1 MRFFNCNSPT
11 PQVLMNADNWLCWRK
26 GETDVRGKFSKL
38 PVNPNDVRII
48 INYQDPNNLLSF
60 SEAKNY
66 YDNNHL
72 ISGLGFK
79 LNALPI
85 NNSYLIGIDIDMQEG
100 RTESDFEG
108 FRRALNET
116 YSEVSP
122 SGKGIRLFGLSD
134 KIINN
139 WSHNHIE
146 VYSTN
151 RYLTVTGIDARG
163 EIKDITRAIEIFTD
177 THKPK
182 PKKVK
187 PFKFTQYLTPTPNQI
202 ANINDLLNKINA
214 DCPGDKYRN
223 IIFSIFSLGWGDLG
237 VQIAKAWSRS
247 ALHRWSEDYFYDLV
261 KRYDN
266 NRIGEN
272 TNPITLGT
280 LIYYASAASEG
291 RSNAWD

>member
-11 PQVLMNADNWLCWRK
+11 PQVLMNADNWLCWKK
-26 GETDVRGKFSKL
+26 GETDIRGKFSKL

-48 INYQDPNNLLSF
+48 INYQDPKNLLSF
-60 SEAKNY
+60 LEAKNY
-66 YDNNHL
+66 YNNNHL

-108 FRRALNET
+108 FRKELNGT

-146 VYSTN
+146 VYSNN

-163 EIKDITRAIEIFTD
+163 EIKDITRAIEIFTH

>member
-11 PQVLMNADNWLCWRK
+11 PQVLMNADNWLCWKK
-26 GETDVRGKFSKL
+26 GETDIRGKFSKL

-48 INYQDPNNLLSF
+48 INYQDPKNLLSF
-60 SEAKNY
+60 LEAKNY
-66 YDNNHL
+66 YNNNHL

-85 NNSYLIGIDIDMQEG
+85 KNSYLIGIDIDMQEG

-108 FRRALNET
+108 FRKELNGT

-146 VYSTN
+146 VYSNN

>member
-11 PQVLMNADNWLCWRK
+11 PQVLMNTDNWLCWKK
-26 GETDVRGKFSKL
+26 GETDIRGKFSKL

-48 INYQDPNNLLSF
+48 INYQDPKNLLSF
-60 SEAKNY
+60 LEAKNY
-66 YDNNHL
+66 YNNNHL

-108 FRRALNET
+108 FRKELNGT

-146 VYSTN
+146 VYSNN

>member
-11 PQVLMNADNWLCWRK
+11 PQVLMNADNWLCWKK
-26 GETDVRGKFSKL
+26 GETDIRGKFSKL

-48 INYQDPNNLLSF
+48 INYQDPKNLLSF
-60 SEAKNY
+60 LEAKNY
-66 YDNNHL
+66 YNNNHL

-108 FRRALNET
+108 FRKELNGT

-146 VYSTN
+146 VYSNN

-247 ALHRWSEDYFYDLV
+247 ALHRWSEDYFYDIV

>member
-1 MRFFNCNSPT
+1 MRFFNCNAPI
-11 PQVLMNADNWLCWRK
+11 PQALTNADNWLCWRK

-85 NNSYLIGIDIDMQEG
+85 NNRYLIGIDIDMQEG

-151 RYLTVTGIDARG
+151 RYLTVTGRDARG
-163 EIKDITRAIEIFTD
+163 EIKDITKEIQTFTD

-182 PKKVK
+182 PKKIK
-187 PFKFTQYLTPTPNQI
+187 SRTFTQYLPPNPNQI

-223 IIFSIFSLGWGDLG
+223 IIFSVLSLGWGDLG
-237 VQIAKAWSRS
+237 VQIAKTWSRS
-247 ALHRWSEDYFYDLV
+247 ELHRWDEDYFYDLV
-261 KRYDN
+261 HRYDN
-266 NRIGEN
+266 NRTGEN

-280 LIYYASAASEG
+280 LIHYASVALEG
-291 RSNAWD
+291 RSNEWD

>member
-1 MRFFNCNSPT
+1 MRYFNNKAHIPELL
-11 PQVLMNADNWLCWRK
+11 QQQNKWLCWQK
-26 GETDVRGKFSKL
+26 GESDRRGKFPKY
-38 PVNPNDVRII
+38 PVNPLNPSIK

-66 YDNNHL
+66 YNKNYL

-85 NNSYLIGIDIDMQEG
+85 NNRYLIGIDIDMQEG
-100 RTESDFEG
+100 RSESDFED
-108 FRRALNET
+108 FRRSLNET

-146 VYSTN
+146 VYSNN

-291 RSNAWD
+291 RRNAWD

>member
-11 PQVLMNADNWLCWRK
+11 PQVLMNTDNWLCWKK
-26 GETDVRGKFSKL
+26 GETDIRGKFSKL

-48 INYQDPNNLLSF
+48 INYQDPKNLLSF
-60 SEAKNY
+60 LEAKNY
-66 YDNNHL
+66 YNKNHL

-108 FRRALNET
+108 FRKELNGT

-146 VYSTN
+146 VYSNN

-280 LIYYASAASEG
+280 LIHYASAASEG

>member
-1 MRFFNCNSPT
+1 
-11 PQVLMNADNWLCWRK
+11 MNADNWLCWKK
-26 GETDVRGKFSKL
+26 GETDIRGKFSKL

-48 INYQDPNNLLSF
+48 INYQDPKNLLSF
-60 SEAKNY
+60 LEAKNY
-66 YDNNHL
+66 YNNNHL

-108 FRRALNET
+108 FRKELNGT

-146 VYSTN
+146 VYSNN

>member
-1 MRFFNCNSPT
+1 MRFFNCNSPI
-11 PQVLMNADNWLCWRK
+11 PQVLINADNWLCWRK
-26 GETDVRGKFSKL
+26 GETDIRGKFSKL

-48 INYQDPNNLLSF
+48 INYQDPKNLLSF
-60 SEAKNY
+60 LEAKNY
-66 YDNNHL
+66 YNNNHL

-108 FRRALNET
+108 FRKELNGT

-146 VYSTN
+146 VYSNN

-187 PFKFTQYLTPTPNQI
+187 PFKFTQYLSPTPNQI

-280 LIYYASAASEG
+280 LIHYASAASEG

>member
-1 MRFFNCNSPT
+1 MRFFNCNSPI
-11 PQVLMNADNWLCWRK
+11 PQVLINADNWLCWRK
-26 GETDVRGKFSKL
+26 GETDIRGKFSKL

-48 INYQDPNNLLSF
+48 INYQDPKNLLSF
-60 SEAKNY
+60 LEAKNY
-66 YDNNHL
+66 YNNNHL

-108 FRRALNET
+108 FRKELNGT

-146 VYSTN
+146 VYSNN

-187 PFKFTQYLTPTPNQI
+187 PLKFIQYLPPTPNQI

-247 ALHRWSEDYFYDLV
+247 ELHRWNEDYFYDLV
-261 KRYDN
+261 NRYDN
-266 NRIGEN
+266 NHTGEN
-272 TNPITLGT
+272 RHPITLGT
-280 LIYYASAASEG
+280 LIHYASVASEG
-291 RSNAWD
+291 RSNEWD

>member
-11 PQVLMNADNWLCWRK
+11 PQVLMNADNWLCWKK
-26 GETDVRGKFSKL
+26 GETDIRGKFSKL

-48 INYQDPNNLLSF
+48 INYQDPKNLLSF
-60 SEAKNY
+60 LEAKNY
-66 YDNNHL
+66 YNNNHL

-108 FRRALNET
+108 FRKELNGT

-146 VYSTN
+146 VYSNN

-280 LIYYASAASEG
+280 LIHYASVASAG

>member
-11 PQVLMNADNWLCWRK
+11 PQVLMNTDNWLCWKK
-26 GETDVRGKFSKL
+26 GETDIRGKFSKL

-48 INYQDPNNLLSF
+48 INYQDPKNLLSF
-60 SEAKNY
+60 LEAKNY
-66 YDNNHL
+66 YNNNHL

-108 FRRALNET
+108 FRKELNGT

-146 VYSTN
+146 VYSNN

-187 PFKFTQYLTPTPNQI
+187 PFKFTQYLSPTPNQI

-280 LIYYASAASEG
+280 LIHYASAASEG

>member
-11 PQVLMNADNWLCWRK
+11 PQVLMNADNWLCWKK
-26 GETDVRGKFSKL
+26 GETDIRGKFSKL

-48 INYQDPNNLLSF
+48 INYQDPKNLLSF
-60 SEAKNY
+60 LEAKNY
-66 YDNNHL
+66 YNNNHL

-108 FRRALNET
+108 FRKELNGT

-139 WSHNHIE
+139 WPHNHIE
-146 VYSTN
+146 VYSNN

>member
-11 PQVLMNADNWLCWRK
+11 PQVLMNADNWLCWKK
-26 GETDVRGKFSKL
+26 GETDIRGKFSKL

-48 INYQDPNNLLSF
+48 INYQDPKNLLSF
-60 SEAKNY
+60 LEAKNY
-66 YDNNHL
+66 YNNNHL

-108 FRRALNET
+108 FRKELNGT

-146 VYSTN
+146 VYSNN

>member
-1 MRFFNCNSPT
+1 MRYFNNKAHIPELL
-11 PQVLMNADNWLCWRK
+11 QQQNKWLCWQK
-26 GETDVRGKFSKL
+26 GESDRRGKFPKY
-38 PVNPNDVRII
+38 PVNPLNPSIK

-66 YDNNHL
+66 YNKNYL

-85 NNSYLIGIDIDMQEG
+85 NNRYLIGIDIDMQEG
-100 RTESDFEG
+100 RSESDFED
-108 FRRALNET
+108 FRRSLNET

-146 VYSTN
+146 VYSAN
-151 RYLTVTGIDARG
+151 RYLTVTGKDARG
-163 EIKDITRAIEIFTD
+163 EIKDITKEIQTFTD
-177 THKPK
+177 TYKPK

-187 PFKFTQYLTPTPNQI
+187 PRTFTQYLPPTPNQI
-202 ANINDLLNKINA
+202 ANINDLLNKISA

-223 IIFSIFSLGWGDLG
+223 IIFSVLSLGWGDLG
-237 VQIAKAWSRS
+237 IQIAKAWSRS
-247 ALHRWSEDYFYDLV
+247 ELHRWDANYFYDLV
-261 KRYDN
+261 HRYDN
-266 NRIGEN
+266 NRTGEN

-280 LIYYASAASEG
+280 LIHYASAASEG
-291 RSNAWD
+291 RSNA

>member
-1 MRFFNCNSPT
+1 MRYFNNKAHIPELLK
-11 PQVLMNADNWLCWRK
+11 QQNKWLCWQK
-26 GETDVRGKFSKL
+26 GESDRRGKFPKY
-38 PVNPNDVRII
+38 PVNPLNPSIK

-66 YDNNHL
+66 YNNNHL

-85 NNSYLIGIDIDMQEG
+85 NNRYLIGIDIDTQEG
-100 RTESDFEG
+100 RTESDFED
-108 FRRALNET
+108 FRRSLNET

-151 RYLTVTGIDARG
+151 RYLTVTGKDARD
-163 EIKDITRAIEIFTD
+163 EIKDITKEIQIFTD
-177 THKPK
+177 SHKPK

-187 PFKFTQYLTPTPNQI
+187 SRTFTQYLPPTPNQI

-223 IIFSIFSLGWGDLG
+223 IIFSVLSLGWGDLG

-247 ALHRWSEDYFYDLV
+247 ELHRWDENYFYDLV
-261 KRYDN
+261 HRYDN
-266 NRIGEN
+266 NRTGEN

-280 LIYYASAASEG
+280 LIHYALVAFEE
-291 RSNAWD
+291 RSNTWD

>member
-11 PQVLMNADNWLCWRK
+11 PQVLMNADNWLCWKK
-26 GETDVRGKFSKL
+26 GETDIRGKFSKL

-48 INYQDPNNLLSF
+48 INYQDPKNLLSF
-60 SEAKNY
+60 LEAKNY
-66 YDNNHL
+66 YNNNHL

-108 FRRALNET
+108 FRKELNGT

-146 VYSTN
+146 VYSNN

-291 RSNAWD
+291 RSNEWD

>member
-1 MRFFNCNSPT
+1 MRYFNNKAHIPELL
-11 PQVLMNADNWLCWRK
+11 QQQNKWLCWQK
-26 GETDVRGKFSKL
+26 GESDRRGKFPKY
-38 PVNPNDVRII
+38 PVNPLNPSIK

-66 YDNNHL
+66 YNKNYL

-85 NNSYLIGIDIDMQEG
+85 NNRYLIGIDIDMQEG
-100 RTESDFEG
+100 RSESDFED
-108 FRRALNET
+108 FRRSLNET

-146 VYSTN
+146 VYSNN

-247 ALHRWSEDYFYDLV
+247 ALHRWSEDYVEDLI

-291 RSNAWD
+291 RRNAWD

>member
-11 PQVLMNADNWLCWRK
+11 PQVLMNADNWLCWKK
-26 GETDVRGKFSKL
+26 GETDIRGKFSKL

-48 INYQDPNNLLSF
+48 INYQDPKNLLSF
-60 SEAKNY
+60 LEAKNY
-66 YDNNHL
+66 YNNNHL

-108 FRRALNET
+108 FRKELNGT

-151 RYLTVTGIDARG
+151 RYLTVTGKDARG
-163 EIKDITRAIEIFTD
+163 EIKDITKEIQIFTD
-177 THKPK
+177 SHKPK

-187 PFKFTQYLTPTPNQI
+187 SRTFTQYLPPTPNQI

>member
-11 PQVLMNADNWLCWRK
+11 PQVLMNADNWLCWKK
-26 GETDVRGKFSKL
+26 GETDIRGKFSKL

-48 INYQDPNNLLSF
+48 INYQDPKNLLSF
-60 SEAKNY
+60 LEAKNY
-66 YDNNHL
+66 YNNNHL

-108 FRRALNET
+108 FRKELNGT

-146 VYSTN
+146 VYSNN

-280 LIYYASAASEG
+280 LIHYASVALEG